1 MKNRIYF
8 ILFFSSILIIIGILI
23 FFPIYSTSHLI
34 FPYSLHPFD
43 LCTEKNGLWK
53 LIKLLFFIFYLI
65 SSIIIS
71 NLIYMKYYNNSSNNN
86 SRKKE
91 KITNSLIN
99 SSLNLFVGYTEH
111 NSPIYLCEKSLYQN
125 ILITGT
131 IGTGKTSSAMYPF
144 TRSTYKI

>member
-1 MKNRIYF
+1 MKKRIYF
-8 ILFFSSILIIIGILI
+8 ILFFSSILLLLGILI
-23 FFPIYSTSHLI
+23 FFPIYTANHLI

-43 LCTEKNGLWK
+43 LCTTKNSLWK

-71 NLIYMKYYNNSSNNN
+71 NLIYRTCCYNPQKNNS
-86 SRKKE
+86 KKE
-91 KITNSLIN
+91 VKITGSLIN
-99 SSLNLFVGYTEH
+99 SDLNLLIGYNKKQT
-111 NSPIYLCEKSLYQN
+111 PIYICEKSLFQN

-144 TRSTYKI
+144 TRTNN

>member
-1 MKNRIYF
+1 MKKRIYF
-8 ILFFSSILIIIGILI
+8 ILFFSSILILLGILI
-23 FFPIYSTSHLI
+23 FFPIYTTKHLI

-43 LCTEKNGLWK
+43 LCTTKNSLWK

-71 NLIYMKYYNNSSNNN
+71 NFIYINRYYKSQKNIS
-86 SRKKE
+86 KKE
-91 KITNSLIN
+91 TKITGSLIN
-99 SSLNLFVGYTEH
+99 SDLNLLIGYTEK
-111 NSPIYLCEKSLYQN
+111 NTPIYLCEKSLFQN

-144 TRSTYKI
+144 TRSNN

>member
-8 ILFFSSILIIIGILI
+8 ISFFSFILLISGIVI
-23 FFPIYSTSHLI
+23 FFPIYITKHLI
-34 FPYSLHPFD
+34 FPYAIHPFD
-43 LCTEKNGLWK
+43 LCTEKNNLWLTAK
-53 LIKLLFFIFYLI
+53 ILFFIFYTT

-71 NLIYMKYYNNSSNNN
+71 NFIYVKKYLINKNIYKNNTN
-86 SRKKE
+86 

-99 SSLNLFVGYTEH
+99 SDLNLLIGYNEK
-111 NSPIYLCEKSLYQN
+111 NIPIYLCEKSLYQN

-144 TRSTYKI
+144 TRTIN